1 MALTEPNR
9 RRGYRARRCHTCPA
23 GPLHHCCGST
33 KALVSCHRAELLED
47 LPGAQSTQ
55 DRGLCRRHGG
65 PRHARLA
72 PGRRDYAQSRTG
84 AYRPRRQ
91 RAVASGDRRPSR
103 AFSGNP
109 GDARHQRL
117 VLSRDCRGDRDA
129 GRHGDV
135 AAGARPR
142 HARQDP
148 EGRIMT
154 DISDRL
160 LRLNA
165 ALDGELDAM
174 GSLAFERELRD
185 DPAFAAEYRR
195 LTTLRDAVRRHAPRE
210 AAPQALADRIAALTA
225 SAPAAPSPQAIA
237 TPTATVVPFRRR
249 TWLDSRALAMAASFA
264 VLGFAV
270 GAGLTSL
277 RAPASSGDVA
287 QHLVSDFARA
297 EIAGQPFDVASSDRH
312 TVKPWLANRTTVSG
326 TIVDLAPE
334 GFPLVGGRVTIVDRV
349 PMPTLV
355 YRHNEHVVAV
365 TELPVDAKLAR
376 GTGGIETIDGYHVA
390 RWADAN
396 LAYVA
401 VSDMDEKALGEFVEA
416 FRRGGG
422 LATEPSRP

>member
-1 MALTEPNR
+1 MT
-9 RRGYRARRCHTCPA
+9 
-23 GPLHHCCGST
+23 
-33 KALVSCHRAELLED
+33 
-47 LPGAQSTQ
+47 
-55 DRGLCRRHGG
+55 
-65 PRHARLA
+65 
-72 PGRRDYAQSRTG
+72 
-84 AYRPRRQ
+84 
-91 RAVASGDRRPSR
+91 
-103 AFSGNP
+103 
-109 GDARHQRL
+109 
-117 VLSRDCRGDRDA
+117 DRD
-129 GRHGDV
+129 V
-135 AAGARPR
+135 N
-142 HARQDP
+142 
-148 EGRIMT
+148 E
-154 DISDRL
+154 RL

-174 GSLAFERELRD
+174 GSLEFEREMRD
-185 DPAFAAEYRR
+185 DAALAADYRR
-195 LTTLRDAVRRHAPRE
+195 LAALRDTVRRHAPRE

-277 RAPASSGDVA
+277 RAPAGSGDVA

-326 TIVDLAPE
+326 TIVDLAPR
-334 GFPLVGGRVTIVDRV
+334 FPLVGGRVAVIDRI
-349 PMPTLV
+349 PTPTLV

-390 RWADAN
+390 RWSDAN
-396 LAYVA
+396 LNYIA
-401 VSDMDEKALGEFVEA
+401 VSDMDEKALADFVTA
-416 FRRGGG
+416 FRQGQ
-422 LATEPSRP
+422 RPVSESPTP

>member
-1 MALTEPNR
+1 MT
-9 RRGYRARRCHTCPA
+9 
-23 GPLHHCCGST
+23 
-33 KALVSCHRAELLED
+33 
-47 LPGAQSTQ
+47 
-55 DRGLCRRHGG
+55 
-65 PRHARLA
+65 
-72 PGRRDYAQSRTG
+72 
-84 AYRPRRQ
+84 
-91 RAVASGDRRPSR
+91 
-103 AFSGNP
+103 
-109 GDARHQRL
+109 
-117 VLSRDCRGDRDA
+117 DRDV
-129 GRHGDV
+129 D
-135 AAGARPR
+135 
-142 HARQDP
+142 
-148 EGRIMT
+148 E
-154 DISDRL
+154 RL

-174 GSLAFERELRD
+174 GSLEFEREMRGDAAL
-185 DPAFAAEYRR
+185 AAEYRR

-225 SAPAAPSPQAIA
+225 PQPHAAAAAS
-237 TPTATVVPFRRR
+237 ATVVPFRRR
-249 TWLDSRALAMAASFA
+249 AWLDSRALAMAASFA

-277 RAPASSGDVA
+277 RAPAGSGDVA

-326 TIVDLAPE
+326 TIVDLAAE

-349 PMPTLV
+349 PTPTLV

-365 TELPVDAKLAR
+365 TELPLDAKLAR
-376 GTGGIETIDGYHVA
+376 GAGGIETIDGYHVA
-390 RWADAN
+390 RWADVN

-422 LATEPSRP
+422 PATEPVKP